1 MRCSRYEQGCRATG
15 SMALVPEN
23 AHIVLYQLHNHRP
36 GHDIE
41 LGQFLQNLRDR
52 AVVEG
57 VSARAIYEESARR

>member
-1 MRCSRYEQGCRATG
+1 
-15 SMALVPEN
+15 MALVPEN

>member
-1 MRCSRYEQGCRATG
+1 
-15 SMALVPEN
+15 MALVPEN

-52 AVVEG
+52 AVVER